1 MDASLDGV
9 LTVFCDLDGTLY
21 LGDELI
27 PGALE
32 FLERCEARGIRR
44 FFLSNNSSRSVEQYL
59 AKLHGLGIPAEAA
72 DIMLSTHDLIAWL
85 TDEGVS
91 DTYLVGTEGMRT
103 MLEGAGIE
111 TRAEAP
117 EYVVLGYDTEITY
130 DKLAT
135 ASIHLHAGVP
145 LVASHP
151 DIVCPSPAGVS
162 GEVIGIPDSGA
173 YMALFEATTGVQP
186 VHVCGKPNAG
196 MLLHKVVELGL
207 EPSEC
212 AMIGD
217 RLYTDLEMA
226 ARAGVRGVL
235 VLSGEAT
242 ADDARAAPQNPDLV
256 VKSVDSLLR

>member
-1 MDASLDGV
+1 MSDASLPGIKA
-9 LTVFCDLDGTLY
+9 VFCDLDGTLY

-59 AKLHGLGIPAEAA
+59 TKLHGLGIPAEA
-72 DIMLSTHDLIAWL
+72 DDVMLSTHDLIAWL
-85 TDEGVS
+85 TEEEVS
-91 DTYLVGTEGMRT
+91 DTYLVGTEGMRA

-111 TRAEAP
+111 TRAEVP

-151 DIVCPSPAGVS
+151 DIVCPSPAG
-162 GEVIGIPDSGA
+162 GLPDSGA
-173 YMALFEATTGVQP
+173 YMALFEATTGVTP
-186 VHVCGKPNAG
+186 VRVCGKPNAG

-207 EPSEC
+207 EPSGC

-226 ARAGVRGVL
+226 AQAGVHGVL

-242 ADDARAAPQNPDLV
+242 ADDARAAPQNPDLIV
-256 VKSVDSLLR
+256 ESVDSLLR

>member
-91 DTYLVGTEGMRT
+91 DTYLVGTEGMRA

-111 TRAEAP
+111 TQSKTP
-117 EYVVLGYDTEITY
+117 EYVVLGYDTDITY

-135 ASIHLHAGVP
+135 ASIHLHASVP

-151 DIVCPSPAGVS
+151 DIVCPSPDG
-162 GEVIGIPDSGA
+162 GLPDSGA
-173 YMALFEATTGVQP
+173 YMALFEATTGATP
-186 VHVCGKPNAG
+186 LHICGKPNAG

-217 RLYTDLEMA
+217 RLYTDIEMA

>member
-59 AKLHGLGIPAEAA
+59 AKLRGLGIPAEA
-72 DIMLSTHDLIAWL
+72 DDVMLSTHNLIAWL
-85 TDEGVS
+85 TEEGVS

-111 TRAEAP
+111 TQAGAP

-130 DKLAT
+130 DKLST
-135 ASIHLHAGVP
+135 ACIHLHAGVP
-145 LVASHP
+145 FVASHP
-151 DIVCPSPAGVS
+151 DIVCPSPNG
-162 GEVIGIPDSGA
+162 GLPDSGA
-173 YMALFEATTGVQP
+173 YMALFEATTGVTP

-207 EPSEC
+207 LPSEC

-217 RLYTDLEMA
+217 RLYTDIEMA
-226 ARAGVRGVL
+226 ARAGVCGVL
-235 VLSGEAT
+235 VLTGEAT
-242 ADDARAAPQNPDLV
+242 ADDARASPQNPDLIV
-256 VKSVDSLLR
+256 ESVDSLLR

>member
-1 MDASLDGV
+1 MSDASLPGIKA
-9 LTVFCDLDGTLY
+9 VFCDLDGTLY

-44 FFLSNNSSRSVEQYL
+44 FFLSNNSSLSVEQYL
-59 AKLHGLGIPAEAA
+59 AKLHRLSIPAEV
-72 DIMLSTHDLIAWL
+72 DDVMLSTHDLIAWL
-85 TDEGVS
+85 TEDGVS
-91 DTYLVGTEGMRT
+91 DTYLVGTEGMRA
-103 MLEGAGIE
+103 MLEDAGIE
-111 TRAEAP
+111 TQAEAP

-151 DIVCPSPAGVS
+151 DIVCPSPAG
-162 GEVIGIPDSGA
+162 GLPDSGA
-173 YMALFEATTGVQP
+173 YMALFEATTGAKP
-186 VHVCGKPNAG
+186 VRVCGKPNAG
-196 MLLHKVVELGL
+196 MLLHKVNELGL
-207 EPSEC
+207 QPGEC

-217 RLYTDLEMA
+217 RLYTDVEMA
-226 ARAGVRGVL
+226 ERAGVHGVL

-256 VKSVDSLLR
+256 VDSVDSLLR